1 MATPRKPA
9 ALKRLAGNPGR
20 RPIREDF
27 DAGKLERVPSP
38 PAWMGAET
46 KAFYRR
52 AGRDLVDLGLLA
64 RVDVPA
70 LIAMAVQWGR
80 WVQAERELTTRG
92 PVIVTAHGA
101 QVVNPWLTVCN
112 RAFDRFVALL
122 SQFGGTPVSRTKLSL
137 DKADPAAFDLREFL
151 MQAIEDQIQG
161 TEDPF
166 AGLASDD
173 VDLWLGVPSDDDDQ
187 AVPADGDDQA
197 VPAGVEG

>member
-1 MATPRKPA
+1 MATPRRPA

-20 RPIREDF
+20 RPIRDDF
-27 DAGKLERVPSP
+27 DAGRLDRVPSP

-70 LIAMAVQWGR
+70 LIALAVQWGR
-80 WVQAERELTTRG
+80 WVQAERELNARG

-122 SQFGGTPVSRTKLSL
+122 AQFGGTPVSRTKLSL
-137 DKADPAAFDLREFL
+137 DKADPAAFDMREFL
-151 MQAIEDQIQG
+151 MAAIEERIQD
-161 TEDPF
+161 TDEPF
-166 AGLASDD
+166 ADMIGDGPD
-173 VDLWLGVPSDDDDQ
+173 CWLGLPVDDDDQ
-187 AVPADGDDQA
+187 GVPADGSTA
-197 VPAGVEG
+197 EPAGAEV

>member
-9 ALKRLAGNPGR
+9 AFKRLAGNPGR

-52 AGRDLVDLGLLA
+52 AATGSTWVSSPAPMCRRSSRWRFNGGVGSRPSGSSRRAGRSLS
-64 RVDVPA
+64 R
-70 LIAMAVQWGR
+70 R
-80 WVQAERELTTRG
+80 T
-92 PVIVTAHGA
+92 A

-161 TEDPF
+161 TRTRSR
-166 AGLASDD
+166 AGL
-173 VDLWLGVPSDDDDQ
+173 G
-187 AVPADGDDQA
+187 
-197 VPAGVEG
+197 